1 MKNLVILLFLR
12 GFLFQSYCQT
22 NDSIADQLTKELEQ
36 IAANGPI
43 VGFSVAIVNKDGTL
57 YENGFGF
64 ADKKAH
70 IKYTDQSLQNIA
82 SISKTF
88 IGVAL
93 LKAHELG
100 KLKLDDPIND
110 YLPFKVDNPHFPNT
124 PITIR
129 HLTTHTSSIKDPVRY
144 EKNGY
149 ILKEKENGN
158 AKINSNFRAPD
169 EMMPHGDYLKKI
181 LSKDGAWYKK
191 STFLKKRPGKVFEYS
206 NIGAGLAAYVLEQ
219 VTGES
224 FPEFT
229 KKYIFDPL
237 KMSCS
242 GWSFDAVDFSK
253 HTKLYV
259 DSDTELAFYTLVNYP
274 DGGLITSSHD
284 LAKYLTELIA
294 GYSGNGKILSKES
307 YSMLFKPQLTEE
319 NHKNRSDREYN
330 DEYNMGIFMG
340 MSSKGQIGHTGGD
353 PSVVTHMFF
362 NEKTKTGKILLVNTE
377 LYKDS
382 VQEFIS
388 IWRALIAFEDK
399 L

>member
-1 MKNLVILLFLR
+1 
-12 GFLFQSYCQT
+12 
-22 NDSIADQLTKELEQ
+22 
-36 IAANGPI
+36 
-43 VGFSVAIVNKDGTL
+43 
-57 YENGFGF
+57 
-64 ADKKAH
+64 
-70 IKYTDQSLQNIA
+70 
-82 SISKTF
+82 
-88 IGVAL
+88 
-93 LKAHELG
+93 
-100 KLKLDDPIND
+100 
-110 YLPFKVDNPHFPNT
+110 
-124 PITIR
+124 
-129 HLTTHTSSIKDPVRY
+129 
-144 EKNGY
+144 
-149 ILKEKENGN
+149 
-158 AKINSNFRAPD
+158 
-169 EMMPHGDYLKKI
+169 
-181 LSKDGAWYKK
+181 
-191 STFLKKRPGKVFEYS
+191 
-206 NIGAGLAAYVLEQ
+206 
-219 VTGES
+219 
-224 FPEFT
+224 
-229 KKYIFDPL
+229 
-237 KMSCS
+237 
-242 GWSFDAVDFSK
+242 
-253 HTKLYV
+253 
-259 DSDTELAFYTLVNYP
+259 LAFYTLVNYP